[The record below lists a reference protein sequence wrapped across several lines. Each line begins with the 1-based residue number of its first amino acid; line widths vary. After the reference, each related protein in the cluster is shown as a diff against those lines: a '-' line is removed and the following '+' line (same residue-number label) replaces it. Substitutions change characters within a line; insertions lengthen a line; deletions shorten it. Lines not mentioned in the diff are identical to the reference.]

1 MSEKQQLSVI
11 IASYNS
17 KRTIKDCIWSLENQ
31 TTDKDFEI
39 IVIDSSTDDT
49 AKFVKERFPR
59 VNLYQFQEK
68 KYPES
73 ARNIGISIAKGEII
87 AFIDAD
93 CIADKNWINEILK
106 AHQSPQPVIG
116 GAIANGNLG
125 YVGWAA
131 YFCEFT
137 QWMPGTNTKWLV
149 DLATANTSY
158 KREVFEKYGNFMEG
172 TYSADT
178 AFHWRL
184 CQNGIRI
191 HFVPSIL
198 VYHCYIDN
206 FIKFLSHE
214 YFHGQSF
221 ARVRVEAKKFSKLKR
236 FIYVTLSPLI
246 VLKLFLR
253 TGIIN
258 LKNRIYLLHY
268 LKAIPLLM
276 LGIIFWTTGEC
287 VGYAKGW
294 NKANKENT

>member
-1 MSEKQQLSVI
+1 MHGEQLLSVI

-17 KRTIKDCIWSLENQ
+17 KRTINDCLRSLENQ

-49 AKFVKERFPR
+49 AKFVKERFPQ
-59 VNLYQFQEK
+59 VNVHQSQER

-73 ARNIGISIAKGEII
+73 ARNIGISVAKGEII

-93 CIADKNWINEILK
+93 CIADKNWIHELLK

-116 GAIANGNLG
+116 GAIANGNPG

-131 YFCEFT
+131 YFCELT
-137 QWMPGTNTKWLV
+137 QWMPGVQTKWLV
-149 DLATANTSY
+149 DLVTGNTSY
-158 KREVFEKYGNFMEG
+158 KREVFEKYGRFMEG
-172 TYSADT
+172 PYSADT

-184 CQNGIRI
+184 CQNGIRL

-198 VYHCYIDN
+198 VYHRYIDN

-221 ARVRVEAKKFSKLKR
+221 ARVRVEAKNFSRLKR
-236 FIYVTLSPLI
+236 SI
-246 VLKLFLR
+246 
-253 TGIIN
+253 
-258 LKNRIYLLHY
+258 
-268 LKAIPLLM
+268 
-276 LGIIFWTTGEC
+276 
-287 VGYAKGW
+287 
-294 NKANKENT
+294 